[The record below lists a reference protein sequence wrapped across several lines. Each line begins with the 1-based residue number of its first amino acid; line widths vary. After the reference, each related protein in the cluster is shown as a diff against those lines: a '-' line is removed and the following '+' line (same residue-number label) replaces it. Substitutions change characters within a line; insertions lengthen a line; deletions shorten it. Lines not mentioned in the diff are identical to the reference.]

1 MWYDEKDSEIR
12 KYSYR
17 TLLHYERMKGTD
29 KFRSIRRKAMN
40 TQQFYQIIGGNY
52 AETMG
57 RFVTEERVL
66 RFVRKFPADGSF
78 ATLKSSLDAGSQ
90 EEAFRAAH
98 TLKGVAQNLGFNALF
113 EKAAQVTDILRGG
126 SMEVAAQME
135 ELEQLY
141 RLTVESIAALD

>member
-1 MWYDEKDSEIR
+1 
-12 KYSYR
+12 
-17 TLLHYERMKGTD
+17 
-29 KFRSIRRKAMN
+29 MN
-40 TQQFYQIIGGNY
+40 TEQFYQVIGGNY

-78 ATLKSSLDAGSQ
+78 ATLKSSLAAGSQ

-98 TLKGVAQNLGFNALF
+98 TLNGVAQNLGFNALF

-126 SMEVAAQME
+126 SMEVSTQME

-141 RLTVESIAALD
+141 RLTVDAIAALD